1 MSIHLIDYTGD
12 PVPTGAPV
20 ETPMQAAWSVVNGFI
35 PDNLLRFSNLSD
47 SFRDATIAD
56 LLMLASA
63 ENKFEDVLATLTAAV
78 RSAREDSVSLRIYSE
93 YAASIAFAWEHQEL
107 AARIIMR
114 NSPQNTSPF
123 LWSIVAAIKKNM
135 PSAMYASFA
144 MSQGEPALTKW
155 REEAVTQFGLTYAS
169 QGMSAPASSNPTV

>member
-1 MSIHLIDYTGD
+1 MSIHSIDYTGD

-20 ETPMQAAWSVVNGFI
+20 ETPFQAAHAIANGFI
-35 PDNLLRFSNLSD
+35 PDNLVRYSNLSD

-56 LLMLASA
+56 LLLLAAA
-63 ENKFEDVLATLTAAV
+63 ENKFEDVLKVLTAAV
-78 RSAREDSVSLRIYSE
+78 RSATDDSITLRIYSE

-114 NSPQNTSPF
+114 NKPQATSPF
-123 LWSIVAAIKKNM
+123 LWSVVLAIKKNM
-135 PSAMYASFA
+135 PSAMYASVA
-144 MSQGEPALTKW
+144 MSQGEPALTRW

-169 QGMSAPASSNPTV
+169 QGMSAPASSNPTI